1 MRDGGEWWPADRP
14 LNHSMP
20 KSVPV
25 RPQGNIPVI
34 VRLAWPAGDEL
45 IPGRAIRWT
54 DDHVMVMVKP
64 VGAPSGTDELVV
76 WLEARDVYTSIPRRP
91 YPRRKVRGAGT
102 ERPEGSSPMTPQRT
116 AATWPPQGTGEPF

>member
-1 MRDGGEWWPADRP
+1 MRDGGEWWPADKP
-14 LNHSMP
+14 VNQSMP

-25 RPQGNIPVI
+25 RPQGNVPVI

-54 DDHVMVMVKP
+54 GDHVMVMVRP

-76 WLEARDVYTSIPRRP
+76 WLETRDVYTSIPRRP
-91 YPRRKVRGAGT
+91 YPRRKVRGAET
-102 ERPEGSSPMTPQRT
+102 ELPEGSSSPTPQRT
-116 AATWPPQGTGEPF
+116 VAPYRSQGTGESF